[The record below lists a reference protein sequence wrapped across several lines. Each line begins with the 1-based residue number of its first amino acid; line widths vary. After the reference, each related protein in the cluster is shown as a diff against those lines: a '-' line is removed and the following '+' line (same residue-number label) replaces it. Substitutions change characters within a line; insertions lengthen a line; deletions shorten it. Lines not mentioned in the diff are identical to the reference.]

1 MPEVRQDE
9 SHTAPAA
16 RLTRAMGVIE
26 TRNLSSAPNVSHGEI
41 GVLGYLVSHGGAA
54 APSDLAEAL
63 NVTASRIANTLK
75 ALQKKGYIVRD
86 INPQDR
92 RGVIVSI
99 TDAGKAYGEANYQE
113 TVANTAHLLSALS
126 AEEQAELARLAEKIA
141 SSLEE
146 S

>member
-1 MPEVRQDE
+1 MPEIGQDE
-9 SHTAPAA
+9 AHAAPAA

-26 TRNLSSAPNVSHGEI
+26 TRNLASAPNVSRGEI
-41 GVLGYLVSHGGAA
+41 GVLGYLVSHGGSA
-54 APSDLAEAL
+54 APSDLAEAQ

-99 TDAGKAYGEANYQE
+99 TDEGRAFGEASYQKA
-113 TVANTAHLLSALS
+113 VANTEMLLSALS
-126 AEEQAELARLAEKIA
+126 QEEQLELARLAEKIA
-141 SSLEE
+141 SSLGQG
-146 S
+146 